1 MGYRSRSAIVVCALC
16 ALARAQS
23 EFRVTDR
30 AAKEHRIA
38 ELRLDGDRLR
48 GESRGSADSGSA
60 WSLPVRDLWT
70 IEPLGMAVGNA
81 TASNAESFVQIRK
94 GPRLQGSFVSAQAS
108 NEGVTDGAPS
118 PAPGTVLR
126 FDMRFGGETDV
137 PLRHVQAIRFG
148 AKLPE
153 ATPSG
158 AETAPTATEPAGD
171 EGFAEAC
178 VSPPKNRDLL
188 FAIVGGK
195 LRRLPCRVQRIEND
209 AVIVERGQV
218 EIDKVY
224 GLVLAEISGIE
235 AERRAS
241 DRRVIVRLG
250 DRLRL
255 EGELVSLDQTRVG
268 LRLDAGPVLH
278 VPWPSIVDCE
288 LESERLVYVSDLELK
303 DGSVAVGA
311 LGRVWPLLRDVGPG
325 NRKLAIGNR
334 TYRRGLF
341 AVPPRTMVFEL
352 PRRFDRL
359 VGEVGMPAARI
370 GSASLRFLAG
380 NRPLGEPLLLHAD
393 GSVHA
398 LSIPLGDAERIT
410 IELVVGPEL
419 DSGSRVVLG
428 DLRLIAD

>member
-30 AAKEHRIA
+30 AATAHRVA
-38 ELRLDGDRLR
+38 GLRLDGDRLR
-48 GESRGSADSGSA
+48 GESRSNADSGSA

-70 IEPLGMAVGNA
+70 IEPLGIAAGNV
-81 TASNAESFVQIRK
+81 TASSKAESFVQIRK
-94 GPRLQGSFVSAQAS
+94 GPRLFGSFVGAKSS
-108 NEGVTDGAPS
+108 SDGGTDGAQS
-118 PAPGTVLR
+118 TVLR
-126 FDMRFGGETDV
+126 FDMRFGGETEV

-153 ATPSG
+153 VKPSSAESAQPAT
-158 AETAPTATEPAGD
+158 APAGD
-171 EGFAEAC
+171 EGFADAC
-178 VSPPKNRDLL
+178 ASPPKNRDLL
-188 FAIVGGK
+188 FAIVSGK
-195 LRRLPCRVQRIEND
+195 LRRVPCRVQRIEND

-241 DRRVIVRLG
+241 DRRVVLRLG
-250 DRLRL
+250 DRVRL
-255 EGELVSLDQTRVG
+255 EGELVSLDSARVG
-268 LRLDAGPVLH
+268 VQLDAGPVLR
-278 VPWPSIVDCE
+278 VPWTSIVDCE

-303 DGSVAVGA
+303 EGSVAVGA

-325 NRKLAIGNR
+325 NRKLAIGNH

-341 AVPPRTMVFEL
+341 AVPPRTMVFGF

-359 VGEVGMPAARI
+359 VGEVGMPVARI

-380 NRPLGEPLLLHAD
+380 DRPLCEPLHLQAD
-393 GSVHA
+393 GSVHP